1 MNYNF
6 SEIEKKWQK
15 KWEEE
20 KSFVAL
26 NDGNKEKF
34 YVLVE
39 FPYPSG
45 AGLHVGHVRSYT
57 ALDSLSRLKRAQG
70 YNVLF
75 PMGWDAFGAPAEQYA
90 IKNKVYPAN
99 MVKDCIKTFKS
110 QIKSLGS
117 SFDWSREFA
126 TTDPEYY
133 KWTQW
138 QFLEFYKEGLAY
150 KAEKEINWCQNCKT
164 GLSNEDAAG
173 GVCERC
179 GSPTTKK
186 LKNQWMLK
194 MSAYADSLIEGLDD
208 TEFLDKIKT
217 AQINWIGKSIGAEV
231 NFKLKEV
238 DDTLT
243 VFTTRCDTLFGTT
256 AMVLSPEHEF
266 LSKYSDKIANI
277 DEVRAYQEA
286 ARKKSE
292 IERTD
297 MTKEKTGVKID
308 GLTAI
313 NPANST
319 SVEIWISDY
328 VLSSYGTGAIM
339 MVPAHDERDYDFAKK
354 YDIPIVQVL
363 AKNFEGTDDSAIR
376 SDKPFTEREVVIA
389 VIKHPT
395 EDKYLCVKNNEF
407 KWTNFVMGGIENEEN
422 VIEAAKREIVEE
434 TGYDDI
440 EIDRELDFVYFDNFY
455 ARHKD
460 VNRHIT
466 CHTVVGKL
474 NSLNNVGR
482 SNEEDELQEVMW
494 IDKKDLIETLSTNAH
509 KYDASRILSNE
520 RAMTEDGIHINSGF
534 LDGLGK
540 EEAIEKMIDFLE
552 ENNCGKKT
560 INYRLQDWIFSR
572 QRFWGEPIPMIHCD
586 ECGWQPVPEEE
597 LPVILPD
604 VPSYE
609 PTDNGESPLSTVE
622 EWVNTKCPKCGG
634 PAKRETDTMPNW
646 AGSSWYWIRYMDP
659 KCDNAIADMD
669 AMKYWGQVDL
679 YNGGM
684 EHATRHLLYA
694 RFWNQVL
701 YNRGLV
707 PVKEPFKKRVAHGMI
722 LGDNNEKMSK
732 SRGNVVNPDVVIK
745 NYGADALRTYEMFI
759 GDYSKDAS
767 WSENGLKGCKKFL
780 DRIYRLQTKLNDS
793 DEYSKN
799 LETEIHRTIKKV
811 TDDIETMN
819 YNTAVSALMILLNL
833 YDKEESISKK
843 DYRTMLQLLNPIA
856 PHITEEL
863 NEMCKLGDAF
873 TVSSWPKYDET
884 KMKATSYEIGVQI
897 NGKLRASIEIE
908 ADEEE
913 NSIKEKAFNN
923 ENVKKYTEGKEIIKT
938 IIIPNKIVSIVV
950 K

>member
-231 NFKLKEV
+231 SFKLKEV

-297 MTKEKTGVKID
+297 MTKEKTGVKIE

-313 NPANST
+313 NPANSA

-339 MVPAHDERDYDFAKK
+339 MVPAHDERDYEFAKK

-407 KWTNFVMGGIENEEN
+407 KWTNFVMGGIENKEN
-422 VIEAAKREIVEE
+422 TIEAAKREIIEE

-455 ARHKD
+455 ARHKE

-482 SNEEDELQEVMW
+482 SSEEDELQEVMW
-494 IDKKDLIETLSTNAH
+494 VNKKDLVDTLSTNAH

-586 ECGWQPVPEEE
+586 ECGWQPIPEEE

>member
-297 MTKEKTGVKID
+297 MTKEKTGVKIE

-313 NPANST
+313 NPANSA

-913 NSIKEKAFNN
+913 NSIKEKDFNN